1 MSIHDGLWAIRDSEV
16 CITATVAGI
25 EELMGRTLVVVAHP
39 DDEAIGC
46 GTLLQ
51 RMRDPLV
58 VFATDGAPRQEK
70 WWQKYGSREAYADL
84 RRGEARQALSE
95 VGISGPEFLCGD
107 QSQPFADQQLFLRL
121 PEAVAAFTRYVERF
135 RPQAL
140 LTHAYEGGH
149 PDHDACCFVASVVA
163 QQCGLPIWE
172 MPLYARDGNG
182 NVVQQQFLHPV
193 GGEVT
198 IEASPAEQQRKQRML
213 EAYRSQREVVSAFD
227 ISIERLRP
235 LRRYDFTKPPHEGK
249 LNYEEWGWEMTGE
262 QLVKAFNEFE
272 KHNISESVTST

>member
-1 MSIHDGLWAIRDSEV
+1 MADIN
-16 CITATVAGI
+16 
-25 EELMGRTLVVVAHP
+25 ELMGRTLVVVAHP

-46 GTLLQ
+46 GALLQ

-70 WWQKYGSREAYADL
+70 WWQKYGSRETYADL

-95 VGISGPEFLCGD
+95 VGVSGPDFLCD
-107 QSQPFADQQLFLRL
+107 DHSQPFADQELFLRL
-121 PEAVAAFTRYVERF
+121 PEAVAALMRHIERF

-163 QQCGLPIWE
+163 QQYALQIWE
-172 MPLYARDGNG
+172 MPLYARDTHG
-182 NVVQQQFLHPV
+182 NVMQQQFLRPI
-193 GGEVT
+193 GREVT

-213 EAYRSQREVVSAFD
+213 EAYRSQQEAVSAFD
-227 ISIERLRP
+227 NSIERLRP
-235 LRRYDFTKPPHEGK
+235 LHDYDFTKPPHTGK
-249 LNYEEWGWEMTGE
+249 LNYEEWGWEMTGG
-262 QLVKAFNEFE
+262 QLVNAFREYA
-272 KHNISESVTST
+272 KQSISESVTST